1 MKAALGEGTEERRVR
16 TLDAILDF
24 LRTDVMFR
32 NAVPDDIVAAAYKHV
47 ETKYVT
53 VRRLRILEVNGSDQ
67 LNMLNSTTYEY
78 LKAMMGY
85 TNGVNLLGMMCAY
98 ALVGILETI
107 ECMSGFEMTEGD
119 LLMYNTP
126 AYGGGQ
132 GTVPMGNTTK
142 E

>member
-1 MKAALGEGTEERRVR
+1 
-16 TLDAILDF
+16 
-24 LRTDVMFR
+24 MFR

-85 TNGVNLLGMMCAY
+85 TNGVNLLGQ
-98 ALVGILETI
+98 LFLK
-107 ECMSGFEMTEGD
+107 
-119 LLMYNTP
+119 L
-126 AYGGGQ
+126 
-132 GTVPMGNTTK
+132 
-142 E
+142 